1 MSDDYLWDRTGEP
14 DTDVQELENVL
25 GTLRYQPKPFVL
37 PEEVKVAA
45 PRKWYPLMAIAAAIA
60 LIALATGI
68 WIKVQHQNTSEPVV
82 AGSPNTNN
90 EKAVATL
97 PNPTPIEKKKLPE
110 SPKRKV
116 STQNSLAVARH
127 VNKPAAARIREEMSA
142 ANRAEAEAAKEQL
155 MVALRVVSAKLNL
168 AQRKAVPVNNTRYQH
183 KIG

>member
-37 PEEVKVAA
+37 PEDAQVVS
-45 PRKWYPLMAIAAAIA
+45 PRKWFPLMAIAAAIA
-60 LIALATGI
+60 LLALAMGI
-68 WIKVQHQNTSEPVV
+68 WIKVQRQNTPQPVV
-82 AGSPNTNN
+82 ARSPKTGNKN
-90 EKAVATL
+90 ATAEL
-97 PNPTPIEKKKLPE
+97 PTPTPTEPKKSPE
-110 SPKRKV
+110 APKHKFQM
-116 STQNSLAVARH
+116 QNSLALVRH
-127 VNKPAAARIREEMSA
+127 VNKPAAARFREEMNA

-155 MVALRVVSAKLNL
+155 MLALRVVSAKLSL

>member
-45 PRKWYPLMAIAAAIA
+45 PRKWYPLMAIAAAIT
-60 LIALATGI
+60 LIALAMGI
-68 WIKVQHQNTSEPVV
+68 WIKVRHQNTSEPVV
-82 AGSPNTNN
+82 AGSPNANK
-90 EKAVATL
+90 ESAIAEL
-97 PNPTPIEKKKLPE
+97 PTSTPIEEKKLPE

-116 STQNSLAVARH
+116 QTQNSTALVRH
-127 VNKPAAARIREEMSA
+127 VNKPAATRIREEMSA
-142 ANRAEAEAAKEQL
+142 ANR
-155 MVALRVVSAKLNL
+155 AKLNL

-183 KIG
+183 RIG